1 MPPRDSQISVSTG
14 ATGRI
19 VTVGPAQRHGAAAG
33 LETAPG
39 WGGDPGPASKFR
51 GGQGQAPA
59 APGTRARD
67 QAVPPALTSRSPR
80 HLCRCLLVPGCTG
93 HLQPRSVFWEGVR
106 MRTGD
111 VQAQELR
118 QPHTSRSRL
127 GSLPVSAASA
137 ARGHGPG
144 VRRVPVWWLPGPAVS
159 SGAGASPMLRL
170 PEPRGRRCWRCANT
184 PGTGPEAAA
193 AKTDSPEICWH
204 GRSATEPGPT
214 PVLLEPGPCP
224 GPVLMATRAGRVR
237 GGSTTPPKH
246 RVEPK
251 LCLSP
256 FPIADPDQH
265 HDNHNR
271 VQLWGSQTC
280 PRVSGLRSHSQS
292 CSILGPCSTM
302 GTAECREPLGTSPGA
317 HPVVPGCG

>member
-1 MPPRDSQISVSTG
+1 MSKHRNCDNRTLPG
-14 ATGRI
+14 
-19 VTVGPAQRHGAAAG
+19 HG
-33 LETAPG
+33 L
-39 WGGDPGPASKFR
+39 
-51 GGQGQAPA
+51 
-59 APGTRARD
+59 
-67 QAVPPALTSRSPR
+67 ALSR
-80 HLCRCLLVPGCTG
+80 C
-93 HLQPRSVFWEGVR
+93 
-106 MRTGD
+106 
-111 VQAQELR
+111 
-118 QPHTSRSRL
+118 
-127 GSLPVSAASA
+127 
-137 ARGHGPG
+137 HGPG

-170 PEPRGRRCWRCANT
+170 PEPRGRRCRRCANT
-184 PGTGPEAAA
+184 PGTEPEAAA

-224 GPVLMATRAGRVR
+224 VLMATRAGRAR

-256 FPIADPDQH
+256 SPIADPDQH
-265 HDNHNR
+265 HDNHNKVR
-271 VQLWGSQTC
+271 LWGSQTC

-302 GTAECREPLGTSPGA
+302 GTTEVPGA
-317 HPVVPGCG
+317 PGDQLRSPPCGAELWLSRAPPTVTPISVLVIAKSCCSWMRSTAWLEERDSALGASVQLFWSRASGSVAAIPVVPVAG